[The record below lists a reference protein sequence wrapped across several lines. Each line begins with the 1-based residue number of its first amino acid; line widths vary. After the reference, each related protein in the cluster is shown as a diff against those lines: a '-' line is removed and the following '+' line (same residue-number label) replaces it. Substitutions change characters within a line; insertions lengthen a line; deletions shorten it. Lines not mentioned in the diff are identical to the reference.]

1 MVENGALPSGKLMPV
16 ALGDFVVARLA
27 GVRPVTEVTNALSHG
42 AMNVLTSEW
51 HRGVIEKLGL
61 GDLVWPEIR
70 PQGSVVGHLELEG
83 RRVPIFTPLGDFQ
96 VSAVGALL
104 EPNELWLNISTG
116 SQVSLPRNRPE
127 LGAFQT
133 RPFVDGRYLITVTTI
148 PAGRALNSLVKLLSE
163 LALAE
168 GHVLADP
175 WGYISRAAA
184 AASDPVMQA
193 NIAFF
198 AGAVGDRGSLTDLR
212 EEEMT
217 VGHLFR
223 AAFRNMADNYYE
235 CAGRLTPSP
244 SWQRLVFSGGL
255 AQKMDQLRQMICDRF
270 GMPYRFCPVAE
281 DAMLGLLVLGLRF
294 TGRAGSIAEATRQV
308 RDSF

>member
-1 MVENGALPSGKLMPV
+1 MP
-16 ALGDFVVARLA
+16 L
-27 GVRPVTEVTNALSHG
+27 
-42 AMNVLTSEW
+42 
-51 HRGVIEKLGL
+51 
-61 GDLVWPEIR
+61 
-70 PQGSVVGHLELEG
+70 
-83 RRVPIFTPLGDFQ
+83 FTPVGDFQ
-96 VSAVGALL
+96 AAAVGALL
-104 EPNELWLNISTG
+104 EPDELWLNISTG
-116 SQVSLPRNRPE
+116 SQVSLPRSRPE

-133 RPFVDGRYLITVTTI
+133 RPFFDGRYLITVTTI

-175 WGYISRAAA
+175 WSYISRAAA

-198 AGAVGDRGSLTDLR
+198 AGAMGDRGSLSDMR

-223 AAFRNMADNYYE
+223 AAFRNMADNYRE

-255 AQKMDQLRQMICDRF
+255 VQKMDVLRQLICDRF
-270 GMPYRFCPVAE
+270 AVPYRFCPVAE
-281 DAMLGLLVLGLRF
+281 DTMLGLLVWGLAL
-294 TGRAGSIAEATRQV
+294 TGRASSIADATRQV